1 MKRILVLLLVCLA
14 VSCAKKEEKKE
25 TLPPTTA
32 EWLEE
37 ALDLDKA
44 VVRTPPPIVSCGAN
58 IEIEFRDAVIPAHME
73 GVVLDKNPFV
83 FEPSIDGRTSW
94 LTRRILRFTPDK
106 RLPAGREVQATL
118 RGKTAFGE
126 QKRVNDFRFA
136 FKVAEQEVLSLSG
149 DFVPVPEAMQGVKFT
164 GTLEFAQPVDVD
176 AVRKDVKLD
185 GPRGKIDVTIAAG
198 DKADRVSVTSD
209 VITRTDTGANF
220 IFSLPGKFTAS
231 GDKWETSLFLAGM
244 SDFRVIAHMDMTPP
258 GAEQATCGFRFSDPI
273 APGTDPSGYVT
284 VEPDAHYTTRVDG
297 KFLFL
302 DGDFVPGK
310 SYMLTIAEG
319 FPSAYGG
326 KKAKEYKTAFSP
338 DNLKPE
344 VQWLSE
350 GVYLPSDNL
359 YKLQFKSVNVAK
371 VSVRVTEIL
380 QQNIGFFLQN
390 NNLVDRFDQANAR
403 WYGRFEYYDLPRVGE
418 QIFDKEIEITA
429 EMNKWI
435 RSELDLGPV
444 FQGKKNSVFV
454 VTIEF
459 NRDDLVGRCVSDR
472 NMVEDG
478 DLFYE
483 PGNYYENPCQPG
495 YYYQKGELSKLLI
508 ASDIGLTVKNAEDGI
523 HVFATNVRTAR
534 PVNRLTLDLFS
545 YQNKLLETQITAEDG
560 YARFTQTGSYILGT
574 GAMGLAVIGQ
584 NHPGWMLNNFDVGG
598 TITARKGIDV
608 FAYADRGVHRPGDTV
623 HLSAIVRIDR
633 AAPPEKQPVLLKVRD
648 PKGQVVH
655 EAKASCGPNGHVYF
669 PIATAPADPTGD
681 WMAEIK
687 IGDEL
692 FFHPLKIE
700 TVKPNRLKVAVTI
713 PDKIQAPAE
722 QLKGTVTSKYL
733 FGAPGA
739 NLRADLMMELS
750 GADFMPRGYEDYVF
764 STPTRRFVQQNVV
777 VFQGQLDAAGERA
790 FESRLP
796 NLSNAPG
803 IVRGVL
809 RATIYE
815 MGGSFVREGA
825 PTTIYPFTAFVGVKD
840 IFRDGGAKTG
850 ERYSIPIVALDPEGK
865 PVTGHPLTV
874 KVYVN
879 RKHWWWDY
887 NERDQRDFRKMPET
901 YLIGEYSYVSTA
913 SPVTHEISVEDY
925 GAHFIE
931 VVDAATGHQAGF
943 FFYASDWAAGAPAP
957 EKERNYLEI
966 ACDKNVYSPGD
977 QATLALDTPGE
988 GMLIFTLE
996 QGTRVLHREWKTV
1009 KAKQTTL
1016 TFSVTEE
1023 MIPNCYA
1030 SLSLIQPHNQNTN
1043 DVPMRLY
1050 GVKTLYVEDR
1060 RTRMPLDLKTPD
1072 TIRPRESFT
1081 VEVTSKSSRPGT
1093 ATIAVVDDGLLDL
1106 TRFETPSPWKHF
1118 FQKIG
1123 LGVGTFDNYDQI
1135 MGVLFPD
1142 IDKHFT
1148 IGGGEFAA
1156 ARVKRVDEGRAARFQ
1171 PVVLFTAPLAIGP
1184 GETKRVSYTMPNY
1197 IGSVRIMVVGAA
1209 GSSYA
1214 SVERTV
1220 PVKQEIMVLPTVPRV
1235 ARPGDTFALP
1245 VSVFAADSSIRKAE
1259 VSVELS
1265 RNLTADGPRS
1275 ASLSFARP
1283 GEEDAMFSVR
1293 VGPSVGADSVTV
1305 RAAAGKFTADY
1316 TTHLPVTSAN
1326 PFYTEATDT
1335 SVVKGRPLV
1344 LIPEMFGLEGT
1355 NAARI
1360 AFSKMPDI
1368 QLDRRIAE
1376 LIRYPYGCIEQTVS
1390 AVFPQIFLPYVA
1402 DLPPHRKQ
1410 AVTDNVNAAIKTLG
1424 RYRTKNGFT
1433 FWPFSEYHDNP
1444 YSDWGSTYAGH
1455 FLVEARALGYHVP
1468 DDLYKH
1474 WLADAKRRAKTVN
1487 KSNHRYQT
1495 YRLFVLALAG
1505 EPQAGAMNLVRENYL
1520 GSLDPLSKRFLAAAY
1535 TLAGMATVTRDIL
1548 SAAPVEIAPYREAG
1562 GTWGSDL
1569 RDAALAAYLSVKMKD
1584 ADAASRALRS
1594 VSKGL
1599 STDGWFSTQET
1610 AMAVIAVA
1618 TYYKETSVPGG
1629 AVAFRFRVGEGT
1641 WSDMTLSS
1649 YQSVVPLDD
1658 AWGKPVTIENKSDNP
1673 LFVTLFEEGV
1683 PLENRIRTENRGIE
1697 ITRSFFDDIGR
1708 VVDVSAREQGSP
1720 FWVVYKVR
1728 SVLTTP
1734 VEELALSSVF
1744 PSGWEIMNSRATGED
1759 TPDWVRNISATNGEY
1774 MDVRDDRINWFFD
1787 LRANEIATFAVKVN
1801 PTFRGSYA
1809 LPPVSCE
1816 AMYSPDTYARIAG
1829 GRVTVK

>member
-14 VSCAKKEEKKE
+14 VSCSKKEEKKE
-25 TLPPTTA
+25 TLPPSTA

-37 ALDLDKA
+37 ALDLDQA

-58 IEIEFRDAVIPAHME
+58 LEIEFRDAVIPAHME
-73 GVVLDKNPFV
+73 GVVLDKNPFD
-83 FEPSIDGRTSW
+83 FDPSTEGRASW
-94 LTRRILRFTPDK
+94 VSRRILRFTPDK
-106 RLPAGREVQATL
+106 RLPAGRSITATL
-118 RGKTAFGE
+118 RGKTAFGD

-149 DFVPVPEAMQGVKFT
+149 DFVPAPEAAQGVKFT
-164 GTLEFAQPVDVD
+164 GTVDFAQPVDV
-176 AVRKDVKLD
+176 AAIQKDLELE
-185 GPRGKIDVTIAAG
+185 GPRGKINVTIAAT
-198 DKADRVSVTSD
+198 DKPDRVTVTSSG
-209 VITRTDTGANF
+209 ITRTDTGANF

-231 GDKWETSLFLAGM
+231 GDKWEKSVFLAGM

-258 GAEQATCGFRFSDPI
+258 GAEQATYGFRFSDPV

-284 VEPDAHYTTRVDG
+284 VDPDVHYSTRIDG
-297 KFLFL
+297 RFLLL

-310 SYMLTIAEG
+310 PYTVTITEG
-319 FPSAYGG
+319 FPSAYGS
-326 KKAKEYKTAFSP
+326 KKAKEYKAVFSP

-359 YKLQFKSVNVAK
+359 YKLQFKSVNVARLT
-371 VSVRVTEIL
+371 VRVTEIL

-390 NNLVDRFDQANAR
+390 NALVDRFDESRTR

-418 QIFDKEIEITA
+418 QIYEKEIEITA
-429 EMNKWI
+429 EMNKWV
-435 RSELDLGPV
+435 RSELDLGSV

-454 VTIEF
+454 VTIDF
-459 NRDDLVGRCVSDR
+459 DRDDLVGRCVTDR
-472 NMVEDG
+472 NEVQDG

-495 YYYQKGELSKLLI
+495 YYYQKGQMSKLLI
-508 ASDIGLTVKNAEDGI
+508 ASDIGLTVKTAEDGV
-523 HVFATNVRTAR
+523 HVFATNVLTAR
-534 PVNRLTLDLFS
+534 PASRLSLDLYS
-545 YQNKLLETQITAEDG
+545 YQNKLLESQTTADDG
-560 YARFTQTGSYILGT
+560 YAHFGQTGSYILGA
-574 GAMGLAVIGQ
+574 GAMGLAVVSQ
-584 NHPGWMLNNFDVGG
+584 NHPGWLLNNFDVGG
-598 TITARKGIDV
+598 MITARKGIDL
-608 FAYADRGVHRPGDTV
+608 FTYADRGVHRPGDTV
-623 HLSAIVRIDR
+623 HLSAIVRIER
-633 AAPPEKQPVLLKVRD
+633 AAPPEKQPVILKVKD

-655 EAKASCGPNGHVYF
+655 EAKASCGSNGHVYF
-669 PIATAPADPTGD
+669 AIPTTPADPTGD

-700 TVKPNRLKVAVTI
+700 TVKPNRLKVTVTI
-713 PDKIQAPAE
+713 PDRIEAPE
-722 QLKGTVTSKYL
+722 QNAKGEVACKYL

-750 GADFMPRGYEDYVF
+750 GEPFAPRGYEDYVF
-764 STPTRRFVQQNVV
+764 STPTRRFSRQNLVV
-777 VFQGQLDAAGERA
+777 YQGNLDASGSHK
-790 FESRLP
+790 FDYRLP
-796 NLSNAPG
+796 DLTNAPA
-803 IVRGVL
+803 VVKGVL
-809 RATIYE
+809 RATVYE
-815 MGGSFVREGA
+815 TGGSFVREGA
-825 PTTIYPFTAFVGVKD
+825 PTTIYPYSAFVGVKD
-840 IFRDGGAKTG
+840 IFREGGAKTG
-850 ERYSIPIVALDPEGK
+850 ERYTIPIVAVDPDGR
-865 PVTGHPLTV
+865 PVTGHPLVV

-879 RKHWWWDY
+879 RRHWWWDY
-887 NERDQRDFRKMPET
+887 DERDQRDFRKMPET
-901 YLIGEYSYVSTA
+901 YLIGEYTYVSTA

-931 VVDAATGHQAGF
+931 VVDVSSGHQAGF

-966 ACDKNVYSPGD
+966 TSDKNVYTPGD
-977 QATLALDTPGE
+977 QATLALDTPGD
-988 GMLIFTLE
+988 GMLILTLE

-1009 KAKQTTL
+1009 KAKQTTV
-1016 TFSVTEE
+1016 TFPVTEE

-1060 RTRMPLDLKTPD
+1060 RTRMPLELKAPD

-1081 VEVTSKSSRPGT
+1081 VEITSRSSRPGT

-1106 TRFETPSPWKHF
+1106 TRFETPSPWDHF
-1118 FQKIG
+1118 FTKIG
-1123 LGVGTFDNYDQI
+1123 LGIGTFDNYDQI

-1156 ARVKRVDEGRAARFQ
+1156 AREKRVDEGRAARFQ
-1171 PVVLFTAPLAIGP
+1171 PVVLFTAPIAIGA

-1209 GSSYA
+1209 GGSYA
-1214 SVERTV
+1214 SVEKTV
-1220 PVKQEIMVLPTVPRV
+1220 PVKQEIMVLPTLPRV
-1235 ARPGDTFALP
+1235 VRPGDTFALP
-1245 VSVFAADSSIRKAE
+1245 VSVFAADSSIRKAD
-1259 VSVELS
+1259 VSIDLS
-1265 RNLTADGPRS
+1265 RNLTAEG
-1275 ASLSFARP
+1275 AKTTSLSFKHA
-1283 GEEDAMFSVR
+1283 GEEDAMFFLN
-1293 VGPSVGADSVTV
+1293 VGPAVGADTVTV
-1305 RAAAGKFTADY
+1305 RASAGRFSADY
-1316 TTHLPVTSAN
+1316 TTYLPVTSPN

-1335 SVVKGRPLV
+1335 SAAKGKPLTLV
-1344 LIPEMFGLEGT
+1344 PEKFGLEGT

-1360 AFSKMPDI
+1360 AFSRMPDI

-1376 LIRYPYGCIEQTVS
+1376 LIQYPYGCIEQTVS
-1390 AVFPQIFLPYVA
+1390 AAFPQIFLPHVA
-1402 DLPPHRKQ
+1402 DLAPHRKQ
-1410 AVTDNVNAAIKTLG
+1410 AVTDNVNAAIKSLG

-1468 DDLYKH
+1468 DDIYKH
-1474 WLADAKRRAKTVN
+1474 WLDDAKRRAKTVN

-1505 EPQAGAMNLVRENYL
+1505 EPQTGAMNLVRENYL

-1535 TLAGMATVTRDIL
+1535 TLGGMATVSRDIL
-1548 SAAPVEIAPYREAG
+1548 SIAPTEIAPYREAG

-1569 RDAALAAYLSVKMKD
+1569 RDAALMAYVSMKMKD
-1584 ADAASRALRS
+1584 TETASRSLRA
-1594 VSKGL
+1594 VSRGL
-1599 STDGWFSTQET
+1599 SNETWFSTQEM

-1629 AVAFRFRVGEGT
+1629 AVALRFKIGGEA
-1641 WSDMTLSS
+1641 WREMTLST
-1649 YQSVVPLDD
+1649 YQTVVPLDD

-1697 ITRSFFDDIGR
+1697 ITRSFFDDTGR
-1708 VVDVSAREQGSP
+1708 VIDPTAREQGSP

-1744 PSGWEIMNSRATGED
+1744 PSGWEIVSSRATGEE
-1759 TPDWVRNISATNGEY
+1759 PPEWVRNLSATNGEY
-1774 MDVRDDRINWFFD
+1774 MDVRDDRVNWFFD
-1787 LRANEIATFAVKVN
+1787 LRANEIATFAMRVN

-1816 AMYSPDTYARIAG
+1816 AMYSPDAYARIAG
-1829 GRVTVK
+1829 GRVKVK